1 MPPRLVFSSPTY
13 KHEVPNRSVVTL
25 TPDARKGRY
34 GIVTSS
40 PDNPNGG
47 RMFIPD
53 ARIEVHP
60 NAIKKHSQFIRQD
73 KVCLV
78 IEKCNNGK
86 SVLIETISVKN
97 KRAIL
102 DMALELKILNPG
114 KYLLHV
120 DGDIHYLYDIKPSLK
135 TVYKK

>member
-1 MPPRLVFSSPTY
+1 MPPHVVSFNI
-13 KHEVPNRSVVTL
+13 PNCDVITP
-25 TPDARKGRY
+25 TPDTRKGRY
-34 GIVTSS
+34 GVVTSS
-40 PDNPNGG
+40 PDNPDGG

-53 ARIEVHP
+53 EHIKVHP
-60 NAIKKHSQFIRQD
+60 NAIKKHSQFIRQN

-86 SVLIETISVKN
+86 SVLVETISVKN
-97 KRAIL
+97 KTAIL

-114 KYLLHV
+114 KYLLLV
-120 DGDIHYLYDIKPSLK
+120 DGDIHYLFDIKPSSK